1 MATTPEEVMRL
12 QGKESKGRK
21 PGRGEPQECQEG
33 RLGLG
38 KAVSEEWEGKS
49 EHNQGGRT
57 RHHRWR
63 YEGQEGVSCH

>member
-1 MATTPEEVMRL
+1 MRL

-21 PGRGEPQECQEG
+21 PGRGDPQECQEG

-57 RHHRWR
+57 LTS
-63 YEGQEGVSCH
+63 QVAI

>member
-1 MATTPEEVMRL
+1 MRL

-21 PGRGEPQECQEG
+21 PGRGDPQECQEG

-49 EHNQGGRT
+49 EYNQGGRT
-57 RHHRWR
+57 LTSEVAIRGAGG
-63 YEGQEGVSCH
+63 GQLPLKGQKRP